1 MHDAPL
7 TCIHRLTLL
16 AIFIAASVSLISQP
30 KLSREFGRIGK
41 DDLEYTP
48 DDTEAPAVVLF
59 DIGETRFIRTD
70 SWFEIKF
77 TRTKRVKIL
86 SEEGL
91 DYGNISIQYYSDGY
105 GRTEKVEDIKCF
117 TYNLTS
123 THQLEKTELNPKEVY
138 SETVNNYWEK
148 KVFAM
153 PQVKPGSVIDI
164 QYTVY
169 SPFFFNLPDWE
180 FQSDIPTVY
189 SQYEVSMIPFY
200 EYIYLLQGI
209 SQFDEQTSIVDPG
222 LRRQFRGIEFQDYVH
237 TYVMKDVPAFKDE
250 SFISSPN
257 DYIMKLD
264 FQLSKYHP
272 LTGGDVEVMTTW
284 PKLID
289 DYDDHEKFGKYVKK
303 SQRTAKDIIE
313 GLALSD
319 LSDEAKSKI
328 IIEYVKQNFTWN
340 KIYGEHANQKPNELL
355 KTKSGNI
362 GSINLFLLGMLQ
374 EAGINAKPV
383 IISTRSHGKV
393 HSKYPFASFFN
404 YVVILVDLGSTS
416 YLADGSESDLP
427 FNRIP
432 TRCMNGMG
440 LLMQEDY
447 SWIDLYSGIESWDI
461 KSITLE
467 PDLQQGVLKSSVISS
482 FTEFDA
488 YTTKK
493 KFDDDPEKIEE
504 SLRNEGFQNISDIRT
519 KNFDKISSPY
529 IMACAGEYP
538 LEIIDD
544 KIVIKPFLHF
554 PWGSNPLSQKERNYP
569 VDFVYK
575 HNEQYNSAIIIP
587 EGYHISYI
595 PQNLSLDNAIATIT
609 YSASEMKGRITIMA
623 KLAFKKSVYQSDE
636 YHKLQSTL
644 AATVKK
650 FNDAIVLEKS
660 E

>member
-1 MHDAPL
+1 MHCAQL
-7 TCIHRLTLL
+7 SCIQKLTLL
-16 AIFIAASVSLISQP
+16 TFFIATSINLISQP

-48 DDTEAPAVVLF
+48 DDDEAPAVVLF
-59 DIGETRFIRTD
+59 DIGETRFTSTD

-77 TRTKRVKIL
+77 TRTKRIKIL
-86 SEEGL
+86 REEGL

-117 TYNLTS
+117 TYNLS
-123 THQLEKTELNPKEVY
+123 PTHQLEKTELNPKEVY
-138 SETVNNYWEK
+138 NETINNYWEK

-189 SQYEVSMIPFY
+189 SQYKVSMIPFY

-222 LRRQFRGIEFQDYVH
+222 LKRQFRGIEFQDYVH

-313 GLALSD
+313 GLALSE
-319 LSDEAKSKI
+319 LSDLKKSKI
-328 IIEYVKQNFTWN
+328 IIEYVKQYFTWN
-340 KIYGEHANQKPNELL
+340 GMYGEHANQKPNELL

-383 IISTRSHGKV
+383 IISTRNHGKV
-393 HSKYPFASFFN
+393 HPKYPFASFFN

-416 YLADGSESDLP
+416 FLADGSESDLP

-440 LLMQEDY
+440 LLMQEDFN
-447 SWIDLYSGIESWDI
+447 WIDLYSGIGSWDN

-467 PDLQQGVLKSSVISS
+467 PDLRQGILKSSVISS

-488 YTTKK
+488 HTIKK
-493 KFDDDPEKIEE
+493 KFGDDSEKIEE
-504 SLRNEGFQNISDIRT
+504 SLQNEGFQNITDIRT

-529 IMACAGEYP
+529 IMAYTGEYP

-544 KIVIKPFLHF
+544 KIVIKPLLHF
-554 PWGSNPLSQKERNYP
+554 PWSSNPLSQKERNYP

-575 HNEQYNSAIIIP
+575 HNQQYNSLVIIP
-587 EGYHISYI
+587 EGYRISHL
-595 PQNLSLDNAIATIT
+595 PQKLSLDNAIATIS

-623 KLAFKKSVYQSDE
+623 KLEFKKSVYQADE

-644 AATVKK
+644 GATVKK

-660 E
+660 D